1 MVWGGGGGLYKGIK
15 WELWSCLWACL
26 GVFVGVVWYYMG
38 LFLYKSGGKY
48 GKMGVFCGF
57 LVVFCVGVG
66 ESWEGWEVLEYVKGF
81 ILWGYESININFL
94 NGKNKII
101 IVIIF

>member
-1 MVWGGGGGLYKGIK
+1 MGWRGGLYKSIK
-15 WELWSCLWACL
+15 WELWSYLWACL

-57 LVVFCVGVG
+57 LAAFCVGVG
-66 ESWEGWEVLEYVKGF
+66 ESWEGWEVLECVKGVN
-81 ILWGYESININFL
+81 LWGYESININFL
-94 NGKNKII
+94 SWKE
-101 IVIIF
+101 

>member
-1 MVWGGGGGLYKGIK
+1 MGIIGLFVG
-15 WELWSCLWACL
+15 LF

-48 GKMGVFCGF
+48 EKMGIFCGF

-66 ESWEGWEVLEYVKGF
+66 GVLESLEGGGGCKGVYF
-81 ILWGYESININFL
+81 VGLWNYLYKFFELERI
-94 NGKNKII
+94 K
-101 IVIIF
+101 

>member
-1 MVWGGGGGLYKGIK
+1 
-15 WELWSCLWACL
+15 
-26 GVFVGVVWYYMG
+26 
-38 LFLYKSGGKY
+38 
-48 GKMGVFCGF
+48 MGVFCGF

-94 NGKNKII
+94 SWKEQNNNRYYFLITSI
-101 IVIIF
+101 FVIHIVFNTT